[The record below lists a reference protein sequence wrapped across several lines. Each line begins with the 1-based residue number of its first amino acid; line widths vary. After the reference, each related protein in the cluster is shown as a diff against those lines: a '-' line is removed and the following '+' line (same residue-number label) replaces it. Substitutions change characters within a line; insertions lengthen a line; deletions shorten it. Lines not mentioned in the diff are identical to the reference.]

1 MAKREAALSGGDGGI
16 VSVATCKDLGHKR
29 IELSV
34 IASKAKQS
42 NGLESPTAYLSLR
55 VSIAILA
62 CVIVGETLCS
72 HAKPTSP
79 HSSSLQKERTSSV
92 PNLSQNAP
100 CCSLFLNQSFK
111 KPTSEP
117 ETQSPKKLP
126 FFIFAKLPNNQRLP
140 KKETKTGKLSFL
152 KPMSPKSKC
161 KTESRAP
168 KAAQRNN
175 AQSPNRRTRKAKS
188 GTS

>member
-16 VSVATCKDLGHKR
+16 VSIATCKDLGHKR

-79 HSSSLQKERTSSV
+79 HSSCLQKERTSSV
-92 PNLSQNAP
+92 PILCQNAL
-100 CCSLFLNQSFK
+100 CFSLFLNQSFK
-111 KPTSEP
+111 KPISEP

-126 FFIFAKLPNNQRLP
+126 FLFLPNSQKLTSCP
-140 KKETKTGKLSFL
+140 KKRQKQAGFL
-152 KPMSPKSKC
+152 F
-161 KTESRAP
+161 
-168 KAAQRNN
+168 
-175 AQSPNRRTRKAKS
+175 
-188 GTS
+188 